1 MHDNAEMIEDNLF
14 YDDTTESE
22 ENENNE
28 EDNEQINIELHDIP
42 NNVYIQN
49 DREDR
54 RNEVSLITLII
65 YSSIICTN
73 YTNVI

>member
-54 RNEVSLITLII
+54 RNEVSLITSII